1 MPPAPGSSSVKRP
14 PAGPVACDSSR
25 SLLLENE
32 GELAVF
38 PEQTHAAA
46 ALLAKPVIL
55 RKIGRARAVVAASA
69 RPRGLGACRVNQQ
82 QRALAKSAEN
92 PWAVGVGA
100 LSRHET
106 TSFSPPSRTASRD
119 GRPGHPA
126 ISFQRRWVGVD
137 PLRLRQGARR
147 TQANLG
153 SDISFLFAWHGS
165 QKLFPLK
172 GGCRSGLRVSGR
184 LCFPDCAVISNRRVE

>member
-1 MPPAPGSSSVKRP
+1 MPPAPCSSSVK
-14 PAGPVACDSSR
+14 GPGGDQAAYVSSGG
-25 SLLLENE
+25 LLLENQ
-32 GELAVF
+32 GKFPVL

-46 ALLAKPVIL
+46 ALLAKPVIA

-147 TQANLG
+147 TQANLA

-165 QKLFPLK
+165 QKLVWRK